1 MTSPCGLIED
11 VSGPYGGAIND
22 AEMAR
27 RSQLQE
33 RMASFCNV
41 PLAVGGTRRIEAY
54 CDSAYAEGQYVERP
68 YSHATATPQQLQY
81 NKLMTG
87 VRVSVEH

>member
-1 MTSPCGLIED
+1 MFSHRNQDLFNAYYGAPGFKFQFMTSPCGIIED

-41 PLAVGGTRRIEAY
+41 PQMRIR
-54 CDSAYAEGQYVERP
+54 DT
-68 YSHATATPQQLQY
+68 HMTPIFACLWFD
-81 NKLMTG
+81 
-87 VRVSVEH
+87 